1 MATGTSVH
9 IIDGLRIEV
18 FDLADGDFCA
28 QLTFLEAVYQALFS
42 PEGEVLM
49 LGGCD
54 LQSGAGDGKMA
65 EPTEE
70 LLSAMH
76 TAVRE
81 RRYQS
86 GLL

>member
-1 MATGTSVH
+1 MH
-9 IIDGLRIEV
+9 IVEGLRIEV
-18 FDLADGDFCA
+18 FDLPEGDFCA
-28 QLTFLEAVYQALFS
+28 QLTFIDVRYQALFS
-42 PEGEVLM
+42 PLGEVLM

-54 LQSGAGDGKMA
+54 LVSKGEDDGKTA

-70 LLSAMH
+70 MLTAM
-76 TAVRE
+76 TEAVRE